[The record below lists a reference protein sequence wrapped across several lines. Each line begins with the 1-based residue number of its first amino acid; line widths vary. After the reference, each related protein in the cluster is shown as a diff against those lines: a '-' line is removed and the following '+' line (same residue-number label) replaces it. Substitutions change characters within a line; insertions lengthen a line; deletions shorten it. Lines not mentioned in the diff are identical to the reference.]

1 MVRGYICEMKILMV
15 CLGNICRSPLAEG
28 ILQHKA
34 TQAGLNWIV
43 ESAGTG
49 SWHIGEPPHTLS
61 QKIAKLNGVDI
72 SKQRCR
78 QFIKKDLLEYDMIY
92 VMDENN
98 YDDVRE
104 ISAELWDEN
113 KVDMLLNASFPG
125 ENRNV
130 PDPWYGKEKN
140 YHEVFELLN
149 DACDVII
156 KNYLEEIKS
165 NKKQATSPEGFLRN
179 NQK

>member
-1 MVRGYICEMKILMV
+1 MKILMV

-34 TQAGLNWIV
+34 NEAGLKWTI

-49 SWHIGEPPHTLS
+49 SWHCGEPPHQLS
-61 QKIAKLNGVDI
+61 QKIARLKGIDI
-72 SKQRCR
+72 SSQRCR
-78 QFIKKDLLEYDMIY
+78 QFVREDMLSYDKIY

-98 YDDVRE
+98 YEDVRE
-104 ISAELWDEN
+104 ISEELWDEN
-113 KVDMLLNASFPG
+113 KVDFLLNALFPG

-149 DACDVII
+149 DACEVII
-156 KNYLEEIKS
+156 KNHFEEINS
-165 NKKQATSPEGFLRN
+165 NKKQATSNP
-179 NQK
+179 K